1 MNLNNI
7 PRGGT
12 LGGKIMVK
20 HVQENEFSAE
30 VLNFDGVSVVDFWA
44 SWCGPCKMIAP
55 IFEEVAGEI
64 TNAKFVK
71 VNVDENPNLANQ
83 FRIASIP
90 TILIMKNG
98 APVDTLVGF
107 MPKPQLKDAIAKHV

>member
-1 MNLNNI
+1 
-7 PRGGT
+7 
-12 LGGKIMVK
+12 MVK
-20 HVQENEFSAE
+20 HVQENEFSDE
-30 VLNFDGVSVVDFWA
+30 VLKFDGVSVVDFWA

-90 TILIMKNG
+90 TILIIKNG

-107 MPKPQLKDAIAKHV
+107 MPKSQLKDAIAKHV

>member
-1 MNLNNI
+1 
-7 PRGGT
+7 
-12 LGGKIMVK
+12 MVK
-20 HVQENEFSAE
+20 HVQENEFSSE

-55 IFEEVAGEI
+55 IFEEVAGEL

-71 VNVDENPNLANQ
+71 VNVDESPNLANQ
-83 FRIASIP
+83 FRVASIP

-98 APVDTLVGF
+98 APVETLVGF

>member
-1 MNLNNI
+1 MILNNI

-55 IFEEVAGEI
+55 IFEEV
-64 TNAKFVK
+64 
-71 VNVDENPNLANQ
+71 DENPNLANQ